1 MFGTP
6 PHDYSSACGGV
17 RRWTFCDRD
26 GVWKLMASL
35 FRFNGACC
43 VSCGSLAFFFSSLF
57 LSLCLEKGIAQA
69 KKKLLS
75 SYCFGISDLVLFFV
89 IVWFSYWLNFK
100 FVFYFTLIEILIFFI
115 FFLISPLNQI
125 MLFASLFFCLTFG
138 PHSFTF
144 FLLAFC

>member
-1 MFGTP
+1 
-6 PHDYSSACGGV
+6 
-17 RRWTFCDRD
+17 
-26 GVWKLMASL
+26 
-35 FRFNGACC
+35 
-43 VSCGSLAFFFSSLF
+43 
-57 LSLCLEKGIAQA
+57 
-69 KKKLLS
+69 LLS